1 VNSCAQAESSRDYT
15 RTGKNRDGENFT
27 LKRVVSM
34 KENGK
39 QILWMAME
47 NSIIQVE
54 NWPMKG
60 GGLTINL
67 MVTGQYITACQ

>member
-1 VNSCAQAESSRDYT
+1 
-15 RTGKNRDGENFT
+15 
-27 LKRVVSM
+27 M